1 MCMKRATTVYPEPQ
15 DRIKDNGIEIADGA
29 TIQDDPRVVSTL
41 RELRAVRWRDVETLT
56 IQDCDPVGCR
66 FEACPNH
73 QGQAGALPVKET
85 EQAAPRQAQSELII
99 TCGQRG
105 EIAQFLIMLSVAFRT
120 GQRNKRKGRR

>member
-85 EQAAPRQAQSELII
+85 EQAAPRELIVK
-99 TCGQRG
+99 CGQRG